1 MFRWGELSCRLLGS
15 KSSKDRILSQAT
27 YSGAVFENEEIEYI
41 CCRARFSVFVLSDGR
56 VYTLVNEQRWRGQ
69 PELVNGL
76 QEHKIHAVDSGTS
89 HILFVSEAGN
99 VFLSEFQ
106 KNKRGANTK
115 LFKTAEPQLLR
126 DFAEICVIQ
135 VACGNNHSLALC
147 KDGQVF
153 AWGQNSRG
161 QLGVG
166 KAGRSV
172 PTPRGVTSLAGVPL
186 AQIAAGGSHSFALS
200 VSGAVFAWGSNDHGQ
215 LGLNDM
221 ENRYH
226 PTEVKLLDGKKMVYI
241 SCGGQH
247 TATLTKDGLVFTFG
261 AGRYG
266 QLGHNTTTDELKP
279 QLVEEFVGSK
289 VTQIACGSY
298 HTLVLVATSGKIYSF
313 GRGVEGQLGNGR
325 TSHQSVPRPVT
336 FSMDVPDRVRLAPAA
351 MSRGDSEP
359 TVPERRRRVTRAAA
373 AKANTHKRTIAAQDA
388 FPPTG
393 DAAKRMRIGGA
404 RGATPKFTKQPVAQA
419 TRAQCPTAPSGKY
432 HRRSQLTQGRVPP
445 SPRAKAGMERVTSVM
460 VTDAHPNTQDCPI
473 QPAVRRI
480 FAGANQGF
488 ALCIGDTAPVSPE
501 GQSVFTAMKRIA
513 IAEDWLLNK
522 WDATGHGELRENIK
536 QEIDQIFSSAAS
548 LNGSFLETSEG
559 NHFKTSS
566 VDPGVD
572 MSAVTLWF
580 EKLGKNPTLLQEV
593 TNAVENKLIPSLSKS
608 PAGVEALRVY
618 LVLPE
623 LIDVLMEH
631 TTVVKLT
638 SLLSTAIVSLE
649 ESQLEIL
656 AELCSSLEY
665 SVQFWVL
672 HIKVDYIER
681 RFTRMILGFKGEG
694 NHFKTSSVD
703 PGVDMSAVTL
713 WFEKLGKNPTL
724 LQEVTNAVENKLIPS
739 LSKSPAGVEA
749 LRVYLVLPELIDVL
763 MEHTTVVKLTS
774 LLSTAIVSLEES
786 QLEILE
792 SWWSH
797 LNEFFFTKLVMLY
810 KSVSYRLLRES
821 SRETKEFPDKL
832 CNCLN
837 IFQRLYKINSTS
849 SLKIQENTFY
859 ISPAEVFGGTSIS
872 CIAMLQ
878 LIPYNCIFNMENKI
892 KIFQRVSHLRMQRGI
907 IVDEK
912 MNFGNSWIIDVSTGN
927 IGVSTGNIGASTGN
941 IDVSTGNIDVSTGNI
956 GASTGNIE
964 ASTENTDASTGNID
978 ASTGNI
984 DASTGNI
991 DVSTGNIDASTGNVD
1006 ASTGN
1011 IEASTG
1017 NIDASTGNIEAST
1030 GNIDASTWNIDAS
1043 TGNTEASTG
1052 NIEASTGN
1060 IETSMGNI
1068 DVSTGIIE
1076 ASTRNIDGSTGNTDV
1091 STGIIETSA
1100 GNIEASTG
1108 NIDVSTGNIE
1118 ASTGNIDVSTGNIDV
1133 STGNSDVSTGNID
1146 ASTGNINASTGNID
1160 ASTGNIDVST
1170 GNINA
1175 STGNVDVSTGN
1186 IDASTGNIDVSTG
1199 NIDVST
1205 GNIDAS
1211 VGNTEAST
1219 GIIDVS
1225 TGNIDVSTGNI
1236 EASTGNIEA
1245 STGNIDASNGNIEA
1259 STGNIDAS
1267 TGNTDA
1273 STGNID
1279 ASTGNIEASIGNIDV
1294 STGNIDASTG
1304 NIDASTEN
1312 IEASTGNIDAST
1324 GNIDASTGN
1333 IDAFTGHTFDFSD
1346 EYDDD
1351 DCVDFDFDDVD
1362 YDSENVEDLVPTEDD
1377 LNFLLTICNLFLPR
1391 CFLLINRP
1399 DILQNTLAQLRCCS
1413 DIRLRGL
1420 LQVKFVGESG
1430 IDEGGVSQEFFSII
1444 TKELC
1449 TLPKAFK
1456 LYEESRLVWFPEWE
1470 PEIADLF
1477 RLVGILCWL
1486 ALYHG
1491 LVADFHFPLALYKK
1505 LLRVR
1510 PTLDDLKEL
1519 SPTVG
1524 QNLQELLNYE
1534 NDDIEDVF
1542 CQDFTVGREMDDGS
1556 IVEHELI
1563 PNGKNIPVQK
1573 HNRRQFVDAYVDY
1586 VFNTSVQKHF
1596 KAFSEGFRW
1605 AVPLPV
1611 VDVFLP
1617 VELMAVIHGNTK
1629 YDWQLLEEHTKYQ
1642 GYTKADQN
1650 IVTFWEMFHELT
1662 EDEKK
1667 HFLAFLTGCERVP
1680 VGGMGSLSIT
1690 IRREMWED
1698 PDLYFPVAHTCNWT
1712 LDLPQYSSGEILRE
1726 RFLRAIG
1733 CCKGFGI
1740 A

>member
-99 VFLSEFQ
+99 VFLTEFHN
-106 KNKRGANTK
+106 KKRGANTK
-115 LFKTAEPQLLR
+115 LFNTAEPQLLR

-298 HTLVLVATSGKIYSF
+298 HTLVLVASSGKIYSF

-373 AKANTHKRTIAAQDA
+373 AKANSHKRTIAAQDA

-393 DAAKRMRIGGA
+393 DAAKRMRISGA
-404 RGATPKFTKQPVAQA
+404 RGVTPKFSSDGVQPPIIVK
-419 TRAQCPTAPSGKY
+419 P
-432 HRRSQLTQGRVPP
+432 
-445 SPRAKAGMERVTSVM
+445 KA
-460 VTDAHPNTQDCPI
+460 
-473 QPAVRRI
+473 AVSSEPHCR
-480 FAGANQGF
+480 
-488 ALCIGDTAPVSPE
+488 
-501 GQSVFTAMKRIA
+501 
-513 IAEDWLLNK
+513 DW
-522 WDATGHGELRENIK
+522 
-536 QEIDQIFSSAAS
+536 S
-548 LNGSFLETSEG
+548 SEG

-580 EKLGKNPTLLQEV
+580 EKLGKNLTLLQEV

-608 PAGVEALRVY
+608 TAGVEALRVY

-623 LIDVLMEH
+623 LIDVLME
-631 TTVVKLT
+631 
-638 SLLSTAIVSLE
+638 
-649 ESQLEIL
+649 Q
-656 AELCSSLEY
+656 
-665 SVQFWVL
+665 
-672 HIKVDYIER
+672 
-681 RFTRMILGFKGEG
+681 
-694 NHFKTSSVD
+694 
-703 PGVDMSAVTL
+703 
-713 WFEKLGKNPTL
+713 
-724 LQEVTNAVENKLIPS
+724 
-739 LSKSPAGVEA
+739 
-749 LRVYLVLPELIDVL
+749 
-763 MEHTTVVKLTS
+763 TTVVKLTS

-810 KSVSYRLLRES
+810 KSVSYRLLQES

-837 IFQRLYKINSTS
+837 VLQRLYKINSTS

-872 CIAMLQ
+872 C
-878 LIPYNCIFNMENKI
+878 
-892 KIFQRVSHLRMQRGI
+892 
-907 IVDEK
+907 
-912 MNFGNSWIIDVSTGN
+912 
-927 IGVSTGNIGASTGN
+927 
-941 IDVSTGNIDVSTGNI
+941 
-956 GASTGNIE
+956 
-964 ASTENTDASTGNID
+964 
-978 ASTGNI
+978 
-984 DASTGNI
+984 
-991 DVSTGNIDASTGNVD
+991 
-1006 ASTGN
+1006 
-1011 IEASTG
+1011 
-1017 NIDASTGNIEAST
+1017 
-1030 GNIDASTWNIDAS
+1030 
-1043 TGNTEASTG
+1043 
-1052 NIEASTGN
+1052 
-1060 IETSMGNI
+1060 
-1068 DVSTGIIE
+1068 
-1076 ASTRNIDGSTGNTDV
+1076 
-1091 STGIIETSA
+1091 
-1100 GNIEASTG
+1100 
-1108 NIDVSTGNIE
+1108 
-1118 ASTGNIDVSTGNIDV
+1118 
-1133 STGNSDVSTGNID
+1133 
-1146 ASTGNINASTGNID
+1146 
-1160 ASTGNIDVST
+1160 
-1170 GNINA
+1170 
-1175 STGNVDVSTGN
+1175 
-1186 IDASTGNIDVSTG
+1186 
-1199 NIDVST
+1199 
-1205 GNIDAS
+1205 
-1211 VGNTEAST
+1211 
-1219 GIIDVS
+1219 
-1225 TGNIDVSTGNI
+1225 
-1236 EASTGNIEA
+1236 
-1245 STGNIDASNGNIEA
+1245 
-1259 STGNIDAS
+1259 
-1267 TGNTDA
+1267 
-1273 STGNID
+1273 
-1279 ASTGNIEASIGNIDV
+1279 
-1294 STGNIDASTG
+1294 
-1304 NIDASTEN
+1304 
-1312 IEASTGNIDAST
+1312 
-1324 GNIDASTGN
+1324 
-1333 IDAFTGHTFDFSD
+1333 
-1346 EYDDD
+1346 
-1351 DCVDFDFDDVD
+1351 
-1362 YDSENVEDLVPTEDD
+1362 
-1377 LNFLLTICNLFLPR
+1377 
-1391 CFLLINRP
+1391 
-1399 DILQNTLAQLRCCS
+1399 
-1413 DIRLRGL
+1413 
-1420 LQVKFVGESG
+1420 VKFVGESG
-1430 IDEGGVSQEFFSII
+1430 IDEGSVSQEFFSII

-1470 PEIADLF
+1470 PEIDDLF

-1617 VELMAVIHGNTK
+1617 VELMAAIHGNTK

-1698 PDLYFPVAHTCNWT
+1698 PDLYFPVAHTCSWT